1 MNFADLKK
9 SRKTNFDSLKKKL
22 QNITGSETTNA
33 EDNIWKPVFDE
44 NAGVGSAIIRF
55 LPSKSSDDLPWVKLF
70 SHYFQG
76 PGGWYI
82 EKSLTT
88 LNKPD
93 PVYEYN
99 GTLWNSGDEAL
110 KIQARKQKRNAAYYA
125 NIYVVKDPANPD
137 NEGKVFLYKFGTT
150 IFNKIS
156 EALNPKFDD
165 EEPIDPFDMWETGA
179 NFKIRMKMK
188 GDYLNYDDSAF
199 DKTSA
204 LHDDDKFLEAIYNKI
219 TPLQDLVDPSNFKT
233 YEQLKARFDKVMGK
247 TQTRT
252 RPTQDTEQVV
262 EVDTSELVAAAAVT
276 AVSDTVS
283 EVVDDPDDAL
293 ALFEQL
299 SQ

>member
-9 SRKTNFDSLKKKL
+9 SRKTNFESLKKKL

-55 LPSKSSDDLPWVKLF
+55 LPSKSSEDLPWVKLF

-150 IFNKIS
+150 IFNKIN
-156 EALNPKFDD
+156 EAMSPKFDD

-252 RPTQDTEQVV
+252 RPTQDTEQIV
-262 EVDTSELVAAAAVT
+262 EVDTSELVAASTVT
-276 AVSDTVS
+276 AVSDAVS

>member
-233 YEQLKARFDKVMGK
+233 YEQLKVRFDKVMGK
-247 TQTRT
+247 TQT